1 MGAKCPGCDGT
12 DIELVFSP
20 RLDNSYW
27 RMRCKVCGRES
38 DDFTAQSG
46 ALKVW
51 KVKFMGPGEFKVNG
65 EYHDAAGRVWSVEQC
80 YKDVMLVRLQYDNGI
95 EVEREYN
102 LAVLDTDTTATVI
115 LSPHHTVILKAKE
128 EEE

>member
-20 RLDNSYW
+20 RLDNDCW
-27 RMRCKVCGRES
+27 HVRCKECGRMS
-38 DDFTAQSG
+38 IGFTSQDKARK
-46 ALKVW
+46 LWLVRFK
-51 KVKFMGPGEFKVNG
+51 GPGEFKVNG
-65 EYHDAAGRVWSVEQC
+65 EYRDDVGRLWSVEQS
-80 YKDVMLVRLQYDNGI
+80 YENVMLVRLQYDNGI

-115 LSPHHTVILKAKE
+115 LSPHRTVMLKAKE